1 MTEPISSLVFPYLLI
16 IYILGIVIFYGKHL
30 YGLVKNRNS
39 DKSVYIR
46 KMLYGIPIFA
56 VIAITLVALLLIGC
70 LVEFGGIDG
79 VKEYF
84 TH

>member
-1 MTEPISSLVFPYLLI
+1 MTEPISLLVFPYLLI

-30 YGLVKNRNS
+30 YGLVKNWNN
-39 DKSVYIR
+39 DKLCYIR

-56 VIAITLVALLLIGC
+56 GIAIALIASLLIGC
-70 LVEFGGIDG
+70 LIEFGGING
-79 VKEYF
+79 FTEYC